1 MQTALRLSALI
12 SGLAATTLAMPSFI
26 DARAVA
32 QAELA
37 PPTEVAVD
45 APITAV
51 TLYRGR
57 AMVTRTAAVPEGLGT
72 FAVRITGLPPMIEPD
87 SLSARVAGAKVLDVR
102 YSETLLETDAATSTD
117 LRDATKALG
126 EARSTERRQEAQ
138 LRNINEAYDLLNA
151 ISAKTAAESG
161 RDLGSKNLDP
171 AALAQQ
177 LKFLAD
183 AREEIANKR
192 IALEAARTATSDQ
205 IKSLEAKIRAFGGRS
220 RVAREAVVTVGKSQ
234 AGAATLALGYLVT
247 EAAWAPRYSVRAT
260 DAGDDALDLV
270 TIELNAE
277 IMQRTGEDWS
287 NVVLTLSTAEPDR
300 RPEPPE
306 VEPEFLAVAAP
317 VAAREKAGMPPAG
330 VPGGPADGFRGGSG
344 GGYGFGG
351 PGTAGVIGSA
361 DLGTERAD
369 VRDILEGAYADAEGM
384 GGAVVNYAIPR
395 KVTVPS
401 DDTRARSQRV
411 ASFDLKPEFTHV
423 VHPIV
428 DSTVYLRAKA
438 RNTTGT
444 QLVAGE
450 ARLFFGD
457 DSVGLA
463 EFPEVAPGGE
473 MTLWLGG
480 DARYEARRMLVEKD
494 TREQGV
500 FGKDDVTAWKWRID
514 ITSGAKGAT
523 QLEVVDRVP
532 VSRDEKVKIE
542 LKDITMPLSTDAKYL
557 ADDRP
562 RGILRWSFA
571 MPGIASDGKP
581 STKSISWTVRQSVP
595 AGTRVVPAAE

>member
-1 MQTALRLSALI
+1 MQTAVRLSVLASTLTTTTFALPAFI
-12 SGLAATTLAMPSFI
+12 AAH
-26 DARAVA
+26 AVA
-32 QAELA
+32 QVELA
-37 PPTEVAVD
+37 QPTEVDVD

-57 AMVTRTAAVPEGLGT
+57 AMVTRTCALPDGQGT
-72 FAVRITGLPPMIEPD
+72 FEVRIGGLPPAVDPD
-87 SLSARVAGAKVLDVR
+87 SLTARVTGAKVLDVR
-102 YSETLLETDAATSTD
+102 YGELALDRDAATAGES
-117 LRDATKALG
+117 KALMQ
-126 EARSTERRQEAQ
+126 A
-138 LRNINEAYDLLNA
+138 
-151 ISAKTAAESG
+151 
-161 RDLGSKNLDP
+161 
-171 AALAQQ
+171 
-177 LKFLAD
+177 LAD
-183 AREEIANKR
+183 ARLTQQKLDVRLGLLNDRAGLLAAIASRMAGDAAKDFGSKSLD
-192 IALEAARTATSDQ
+192 LEALIAQEKYVADSRATLAEERLGVERDLAAVVDG
-205 IKSLEAKIRAFGGRS
+205 INSLEARIRALGDRS
-220 RVAREAVVTVGKSQ
+220 KVAREAVVTLGKSQ
-234 AGAATLALGYLVT
+234 SGTATLALDYLVSDAGW
-247 EAAWAPRYSVRAT
+247 EPRYAVRAT

-270 TIELNAE
+270 TIEMNAE

-287 NVVLTLSTAEPDR
+287 NVALTLSTAEPER

-306 VEPEFLAVAAP
+306 VEPEFLAVAQP
-317 VAAREKAGMPPAG
+317 VVYGKVASETGRPAG
-330 VPGGPADGFRGGSG
+330 PGGGGL
-344 GGYGFGG
+344 
-351 PGTAGVIGSA
+351 GTAGTAGAIGSA
-361 DLGTERAD
+361 DAGFGRATLNDMLDLG
-369 VRDILEGAYADAEGM
+369 YADAEGV

-401 DDTRARSQRV
+401 DGSRSRTQRV

-423 VHPIV
+423 VHPIA
-428 DSTVYLRAKA
+428 DTTVYLRAKV

-450 ARLFFGD
+450 ARIFVGD
-457 DSVGLA
+457 DSVGSTD
-463 EFPEVAPGGE
+463 FPEVAPGGE

-494 TREQGV
+494 LREQGV

-514 ITSGAKGAT
+514 VTSGARGAT

-542 LKDITMPLSTDAKYL
+542 LKDLSMPLSTDAKYL

-595 AGTRVVPAAE
+595 AGMRVVPAAE

>member
-57 AMVTRTAAVPEGLGT
+57 AMVTRTCALPDGQGGFE
-72 FAVRITGLPPMIEPD
+72 VRIAGLPASID
-87 SLSARVAGAKVLDVR
+87 AASLSARVVGAKVLDVR

-126 EARSTERRQEAQ
+126 EARSTERRQETQ

-192 IALEAARTATSDQ
+192 LALEAARTATSDQ
-205 IKSLEAKIRAFGGRS
+205 IKSLEARIRALGGRK
-220 RVAREAVVTVGKSQ
+220 RIAREAIVTVGKSQ
-234 AGAATLALGYLVT
+234 PGTATLALNYLVSD
-247 EAAWAPRYSVRAT
+247 AGWAPRYAVRAT

-270 TIELNAE
+270 AIELNAD
-277 IMQRTGEDWS
+277 IVQRSGEDWKE
-287 NVVLTLSTAEPDR
+287 VTLTLSTAEPER
-300 RPEPPE
+300 QPAPPE
-306 VEPEFLAVAAP
+306 VEPEFLAVAVP
-317 VAAREKAGMPPAG
+317 VAEDRPRA
-330 VPGGPADGFRGGSG
+330 PGGGGIGSG
-344 GGYGFGG
+344 GGGF
-351 PGTAGVIGSA
+351 GTAGVIGSPAEDFGKPGSA
-361 DLGTERAD
+361 DRESMYDA
-369 VRDILEGAYADAEGM
+369 AFADAAAE
-384 GGAVVNYAIPR
+384 GGAIVNYTIPR

-401 DDTRARSQRV
+401 DDSRTRTQRV

-428 DSTVYLRAKA
+428 DGTVYLRAKA
-438 RNTTGT
+438 RNTSGT

-450 ARLFFGD
+450 ARLFVGD

-463 EFPEVAPGGE
+463 EFPEVAPGAE

-595 AGTRVVPAAE
+595 VGTRVVPAAE